1 MANNKILFA
10 VILNFNL
17 NNQRM
22 ILDFKKKKL
31 LSLLQNLKIEH
42 KQLMLAVKKFYN
54 SYFLLFLIVLFKIKI
69 VYF

>member
-54 SYFLLFLIVLFKIKI
+54 SYLLLFLIVLFKIKI